1 MADHTG
7 HRDRLRKRY
16 LKHSLDTM
24 PDDQALELLLFYAV
38 PRKDTNPLARALL
51 QHFGSLPAVLEAS
64 VEELTAVEG
73 IGEQSAILISMLMPF
88 ARRYLVARNA
98 PGAILTTTQACGEYL
113 VPYFFGAK
121 NEMLYVLCLDGRGK
135 VLSCRKI
142 QEGSFSS
149 VGYTARKIAEVAMN
163 CNACSIILA
172 HNHTSGLI
180 DPSLNDLDA
189 TTRLQSELRP
199 LDIRLADHIIV
210 SGDEYLS
217 LADNGCL

>member
-1 MADHTG
+1 MADHKG

-16 LKHSLDTM
+16 LRHSLDTL
-24 PDDQALELLLFYAV
+24 PDDQALELLLFYAL
-38 PRKDTNPLARALL
+38 PRKDTNPLARTLL

-73 IGEQSAILISMLMPF
+73 IGEQTAILISMLLPF
-88 ARRYLVARNA
+88 SRRYLVARNE
-98 PGAILTTTQACGEYL
+98 PGAVLTTTQACGEYL

-142 QEGSFSS
+142 QEGTFSS
-149 VGYTARKIAEVAMN
+149 VSYTARKIAEVAMN

-172 HNHTSGLI
+172 HNHTSGRI

-189 TTRLQSELRP
+189 TARLQSELLP
-199 LDIRLADHIIV
+199 LEIRLADHIIV
-210 SGDEYLS
+210 SGEEYLS
-217 LADNGCL
+217 MADNGCL